1 MNLVTGATG
10 IIGSHV
16 VFSLLQNNELV
27 IAGKQKQSDILKV
40 KKLFSYYTKNYQE
53 LFDKIKWVE
62 ID

>member
-27 IAGKQKQSDILKV
+27 IAGKQKQSDILQV
-40 KKLFSYYTKNYQE
+40 KKLFHITPKIIKNS
-53 LFDKIKWVE
+53 LIK
-62 ID
+62 